1 MNKNKDS
8 FWKTFGVLTVG
19 VFLFC
24 FVVFYL
30 MDFVF
35 NGIFADWFVKAFVW
49 QESTPDEAL
58 IHSGLRWYRLRDFLM
73 VIFVLLC
80 FGITIAVWLIS
91 RYRAKKE
98 VRRHLELLS
107 RQLSAYLEEANP
119 DLSLFSSEFSS
130 IGLLIGQLRE
140 RTLEKERLLTQETR
154 QKDDLITYLAHDLKT
169 PLASVI
175 GYLCLLDESPTL
187 PDELREQ
194 YIGITLDKAYRLE
207 QLINEFFDITRYNLH
222 TIVVNPGK
230 IHLRSM
236 LLQMADEFFPILEPE
251 GKSILVNAPPDLVLI
266 GDADKLAR
274 VFNNILKN
282 AAAYSYENTVIE
294 INVEEKDNQVVLAFT
309 NQGDPIPAH
318 QQDTIFDKFYRL
330 DSSRSAR
337 TGGSGLGLAIA
348 REIVRAHGG
357 TITVSS
363 TLEDTTFTVT
373 LPENSQDCS

>member
-1 MNKNKDS
+1 
-8 FWKTFGVLTVG
+8 
-19 VFLFC
+19 
-24 FVVFYL
+24 
-30 MDFVF
+30 
-35 NGIFADWFVKAFVW
+35 VKAFVW

-373 LPENSQDCS
+373 LPENPQDCS